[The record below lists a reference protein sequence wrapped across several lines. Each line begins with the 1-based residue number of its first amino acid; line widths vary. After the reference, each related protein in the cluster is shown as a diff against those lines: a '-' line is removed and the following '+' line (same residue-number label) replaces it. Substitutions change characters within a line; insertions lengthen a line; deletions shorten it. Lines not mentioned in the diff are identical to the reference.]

1 MRQDLSRHFIFN
13 FTIMKL
19 ALISFILLIS
29 FSYTIKAQE
38 NKPQIMVE
46 PASWEFEKFL
56 LPPSFAPAIIYKGF
70 EELRF
75 APGMFKKD
83 AHDYFTYAFVIQID
97 SLVDMSQGDVKNYLF
112 NYYQGL
118 CAITAKDRKLVI
130 DTGKIKATV
139 YKKESTTKYTTYDAV
154 VNLFGV
160 FTDGA
165 PVTLNM
171 EVSLIKNA
179 PAKKTWMFFIASPLD
194 KKDETWKQLYD
205 IRSRSL
211 NLIQ

>member
-1 MRQDLSRHFIFN
+1 M
-13 FTIMKL
+13 
-19 ALISFILLIS
+19 
-29 FSYTIKAQE
+29 
-38 NKPQIMVE
+38 E
-46 PASWEFEKFL
+46 PPNWEFEKFP
-56 LPPSFAPAIIYKGF
+56 LPPSFATAITYKGF

-83 AHDYFTYAFVIQID
+83 AHDYFTYVFVAQID
-97 SLVDMSQGDVKNYLF
+97 SSVIIFQEDVKNYLV

-130 DTGKIKATV
+130 DTSKINAAV
-139 YKKESTTKYTTYDAV
+139 YRQKKSTANFTIYDAV

-160 FTDGA
+160 FVDGA

-171 EVSLIKNA
+171 EVSVIKNA
-179 PAKKTWMFFIASPLD
+179 PAKKTWMFFIASPLH
-194 KKDETWKQLYD
+194 KKDETWKQLYG

-211 NLIQ
+211 SRFNKL